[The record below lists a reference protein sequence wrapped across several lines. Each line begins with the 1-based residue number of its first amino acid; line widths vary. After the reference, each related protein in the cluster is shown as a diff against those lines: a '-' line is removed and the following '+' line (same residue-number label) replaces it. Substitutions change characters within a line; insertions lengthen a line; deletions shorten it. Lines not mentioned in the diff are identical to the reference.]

1 MTLPVAYLPE
11 ARDDIDAAYA
21 LYEQRLAGLGD
32 RFLEALR
39 QVIERIADTPD
50 LYGIFHQDIRAAPL
64 RRFPQVVY
72 YRAEPSRVLIIAV
85 QHGRR
90 SSRAWLGRV

>member
-1 MTLPVAYLPE
+1 MSLPVAYLPE

-21 LYEQRLAGLGD
+21 YYEQRSVGLGE

-39 QVIERIADTPD
+39 EIVDRIADSPELFGTV
-50 LYGIFHQDIRAAPL
+50 QEDIRASAL
-64 RRFPQVVY
+64 RKFPYVVY
-72 YRAEPSRVLIIAV
+72 YRPEADRVLVIAV

-90 SSRAWLGRV
+90 SSRSWQDRA